1 MGDHVGRE
9 MLEFIGGDLCLRWCM
24 ILLSSLVVMGGK
36 EGSRMSMLDWGSGW
50 RESELAAMLFVKS
63 SMFSW

>member
-1 MGDHVGRE
+1 
-9 MLEFIGGDLCLRWCM
+9 M
-24 ILLSSLVVMGGK
+24 IFFSSLVVMGGK